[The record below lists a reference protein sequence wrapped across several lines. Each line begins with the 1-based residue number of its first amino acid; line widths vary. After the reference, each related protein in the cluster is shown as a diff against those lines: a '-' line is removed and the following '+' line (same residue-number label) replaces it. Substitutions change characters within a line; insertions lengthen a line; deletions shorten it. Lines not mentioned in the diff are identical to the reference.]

1 MEATRER
8 ERIQAEAAETTR
20 AQEEMVRQIRQAS
33 AEEVTRAEERR
44 EAEVKAMAEKTATDI
59 ARLQSAFAEREAR
72 AANETMEAERIHQR
86 AARARDA
93 DLEQHNR
100 ILAETKA

>member
-1 MEATRER
+1 LEATRER

-59 ARLQSAFAEREAR
+59 ARLQSAFAEREA
-72 AANETMEAERIHQR
+72 
-86 AARARDA
+86 
-93 DLEQHNR
+93 
-100 ILAETKA
+100 